1 MKICNLASGNNI
13 MEFTLSRKYIIGFFA
28 GLLFAFAGCN
38 SVDTGVSKPFPDC
51 FDMLQNQGEQ
61 GVDCGG
67 PCIPCESKLTAKIDG
82 VPWSSQ
88 GSLTSAVLNDKII
101 IGSGNGNS
109 TLSLIYTGPFVNGIY
124 SGQEGN
130 YIINGTPNTTYISNQ
145 VNITFTN
152 WDNVNNQV
160 SGTFDFEAFESSGN
174 GDTVR
179 VTDGRFVFVSFEP

>member
-1 MKICNLASGNNI
+1 MRVT
-13 MEFTLSRKYIIGFFA
+13 FTGIYIIGFFA
-28 GLLFAFAGCN
+28 CLLLTFSGCN
-38 SVDTGVSKPFPDC
+38 SVDTGVSKPYPDC
-51 FDMLQNQGEQ
+51 FDNMQNQGEQ

-67 PCIPCESKLTAKIDG
+67 PCNQCESKMTAKIDG

-88 GSLTSAVLNDKII
+88 GSLTSAILNNKII
-101 IGSGNGNS
+101 IGSGNGTS

-124 SGQEGN
+124 TGQEGN
-130 YIINGTPNTTYISNQ
+130 YIINGNPNTTYISNQ

-160 SGTFDFEAFESSGN
+160 SGTFDFEAFESTGN
-174 GDTVR
+174 GDTIR